1 LISQGR
7 LLDLLQHPRIVEAA
21 NDPTLVERVK
31 KFDLKKALEFAAKK
45 E

>member
-1 LISQGR
+1 LR
-7 LLDLLQHPRIVEAA
+7 HPRVLEAA

-45 E
+45 N